1 MSPNPRAF
9 KPRIAAGALLIA
21 AVAVLLAPEP
31 GPAVPSAATAAP
43 TVTALPTV
51 SGTAAK
57 GKTLTASSGSW
68 TGSTP
73 ITFAYRW
80 VRCDASGS
88 GCTDISGATTSTY
101 VIESSMVGKR
111 LRVRV
116 TATNGDGTA
125 AALSEATAVVTDG
138 APTNTAEPTISGTPT
153 QGQTLTATSGSWTGS
168 PTFAYRW
175 LRCGSDG
182 GKPDGSNCSS
192 VSGATSATYTLTS
205 SDVGRR
211 MRIRVTATNSSGSTA
226 AASNPTATVKASTTV
241 GRPVNT
247 AEPVVSGTAA
257 VGQTLTTTPGSWS
270 GQTPITVSYQWTR
283 CGSDGGKSDA
293 SNCSTISGATSAS
306 YTLTSGELGRRIRV
320 RATARNTVG
329 STTTASNPT
338 AVVAPAGPPGLI
350 TLPNGERSI
359 PASSVPADQRLVV
372 DAVSFSPN
380 PVKSRTAPITVRI
393 KVEDTRG
400 YVVRDARVFIRSTPL
415 VTTGGNGLVTATD
428 GWVQV
433 TLVPRSSFP
442 QIRSGYSVQFYVKAY
457 RSGDPTL
464 GGVAGTRL
472 VQVALG
478 G

>member
-1 MSPNPRAF
+1 MSPYPRGVT
-9 KPRIAAGALLIA
+9 PRIAAGALLIA
-21 AVAVLLAPEP
+21 AVAVLLAPEL

-68 TGSTP
+68 AGSTP

-88 GCTDISGATTSTY
+88 GCTDISGATSSTY
-101 VIESSMVGKR
+101 VIDSSVIGKR

-138 APTNTAEPTISGTPT
+138 APTNTAEPRITGTAT
-153 QGQTLTATSGSWTGS
+153 QGQTLSATSGSWTGS

-175 LRCGSDG
+175 VRCGSDG
-182 GKPDGSNCSS
+182 GRPDGSNCSP
-192 VSGATSATYTLTS
+192 VDAATSATYTLTS

-211 MRIRVTATNSSGSTA
+211 MRIRVTATNASGSTT
-226 AASNPTATVKASTTV
+226 AASNPTSTVKASIAA
-241 GRPVNT
+241 GRPANT
-247 AEPVVSGTAA
+247 AEPVISGTAA
-257 VGQTLTTTPGSWS
+257 VGQTLTTTAGSWS
-270 GQTPITVSYQWTR
+270 GSTPITVSYRWTR
-283 CGSDGGKSDA
+283 CGSDGGKPDA
-293 SNCSTISGATSAS
+293 SNCSTIRGATSAS
-306 YTLTSGELGRRIRV
+306 YTLTSDELGRRIRV
-320 RATARNTVG
+320 KATARNTVG
-329 STTTASNPT
+329 STTVASNAT

-350 TLPNGERSI
+350 TLPNGDRSI
-359 PASSVPADQRLVV
+359 PASSVPSDQRLVV
-372 DAVSFSPN
+372 DSVVFSPN
-380 PVKSRTAPITVRI
+380 PVRSRTAPITVRI
-393 KVEDTRG
+393 RVKDTRG
-400 YVVRDARVFIRSTPL
+400 YVVRDARVFIRPTPL
-415 VTTGGNGLVTATD
+415 VTSGSQDGATATD
-428 GWVQV
+428 GWLQV
-433 TLVPRSSFP
+433 TLVPRPSFP
-442 QIRSGYSVQFYVKAY
+442 QIRSGFSVQFYVKAF

-464 GGVAGTRL
+464 GGVSGTRL